1 MSKSSKSTKHSSGRK
16 GSSSSQ
22 QQPAVP
28 GFLFITNQ
36 LIINNPER
44 DSYMHHIPPRSPSQ
58 YGGEVPSRVMR
69 YCNGDVTEAPDFYW
83 HRDPSSVPQGQLLRY
98 DGQGGYVLDHTHM
111 LYAVEEYK
119 TFGVAA
125 CNPKL
130 PVMVVDHDPLVS
142 TGHWELL
149 RIFHPTSRPGLSQVA
164 TINSRMGIGGGP
176 VLYVA
181 GSGPS
186 WMPGLVPRTY
196 RSPRSSVPRSAGLGG
211 ELPIIL
217 GLMALSAAR
226 DPSNT
231 SVHNVFLGHNRI
243 WKHGQWLSTDA
254 PRGHPS
260 TASDDPTGFIVKVFL
275 DPDDQYSTPER
286 LLNLEWQSAIVRE

>member
-1 MSKSSKSTKHSSGRK
+1 MSKSSKPTKHSSARK

-22 QQPAVP
+22 PVVP

-36 LIINNPER
+36 LIINNPDR
-44 DSYMHHIPPRSPSQ
+44 DLYMHHIPPPSPNQ
-58 YGGEVPSRVMR
+58 YGGEVPSKVMR
-69 YCNGDVTEAPDFYW
+69 YRNGDVAEAPDFYW
-83 HRDPSSVPQGQLLRY
+83 HRDPNSAPHGQLLRF

-111 LYAVEEYK
+111 IYTAEEYK

-125 CNPKL
+125 CNPLL
-130 PVMVVDHDPLVS
+130 PVMVVEHDPLVS
-142 TGHWELL
+142 TGHWDLL
-149 RIFHPTSRPGLSQVA
+149 RIFHPICRPGMSQVA
-164 TINSRMGIGGGP
+164 TINSPMGIGGGP

-217 GLMALSAAR
+217 GLMALNATR

-231 SVHNVFLGHNRI
+231 SVHSVFLGHNRI
-243 WKHGQWLSTDA
+243 WRHGQWVSTDA